1 MSKKKTG
8 RPAGKLG
15 QKNVLKSGSK
25 AKEYQ
30 LALEN
35 REAFQSSA
43 GGGTDRKQ
51 FDDAPC
57 GRL

>member
-1 MSKKKTG
+1 MAKKKTG

-35 REAFQSSA
+35 REAFHRR
-43 GGGTDRKQ
+43 GGTDRQQ
-51 FDDAPC
+51 FDDE
-57 GRL
+57 RV